1 MRQAITD
8 QGSYEAYTCLKQN
21 STFANPEVDRDSSG
35 QLVYSWKTNTPPV
48 TEDEQVALQQAGVL
62 HPGEGLINLTDSV
75 TGLSVPLQG
84 WCSQL
89 TLCVC
94 VCVAALSHS
103 RSHNPQVKLTRSA
116 LEWNEYLK
124 QWVLI
129 GQAINTNQ
137 PGYSLLGE
145 IYFAAAD
152 KVEGPY
158 RKATK
163 VVTHKVWFGGPELV
177 LLLLVPS
184 RPAFCPAGVHLLQP
198 HPVSV
203 CTRGRW
209 ALHLLCRN
217 LHSSLHEWSHPDAT
231 IQLQQRRVSPGCDQG
246 GLNFKYT
253 TFAKIQF

>member
-75 TGLSVPLQG
+75 TGLSVLLQG

-89 TLCVC
+89 TLSVC

-137 PGYSLLGE
+137 PGYSFLGE

-163 VVTHKVWFGGPELV
+163 VVTHKVWFGTCTRVPASCSLTPCFLSCRRTPFTTQSSFGLHKREVGASSTLPPPTQQ
-177 LLLLVPS
+177 PS
-184 RPAFCPAGVHLLQP
+184 RM
-198 HPVSV
+198 
-203 CTRGRW
+203 
-209 ALHLLCRN
+209 
-217 LHSSLHEWSHPDAT
+217 ESH
-231 IQLQQRRVSPGCDQG
+231 
-246 GLNFKYT
+246 
-253 TFAKIQF
+253 